1 MKIRRDTGCKCLSV
15 SVPGTVVKAAEAPVF
30 SCVLSRQVILEA
42 EEEVSERFS
51 GFEVEL
57 TEAKVFS
64 SSGEGFGD
72 ERPSTFRSGG
82 G

>member
-1 MKIRRDTGCKCLSV
+1 M
-15 SVPGTVVKAAEAPVF
+15 
-30 SCVLSRQVILEA
+30 
-42 EEEVSERFS
+42 SEGFS

-57 TEAKVFS
+57 TEAKGFS
-64 SSGEGFGD
+64 SSEKGFRD